1 MNFSDVTTAVSH
13 AVSNAMDFS
22 RWEDENSAPREVITD
37 LGLTGDEIVQIQ
49 SQSHGLSEKLSS
61 SFGFL
66 KTKNGKLKS
75 LLKASYAF
83 EQLNRDCSYE
93 QLAEMIGCSC
103 NTAYQYGLKLREAY
117 ENAFGIHLTST
128 ADGLHLANI
137 DEAQIQNER
146 VLKNFEAHIL
156 PSLTKFGR
164 QLRSL
169 QQTNQQYTLTA
180 RTQALL
186 NAALSEEEEG

>member
-1 MNFSDVTTAVSH
+1 MNLQNIASAVTSAL
-13 AVSNAMDFS
+13 DFS
-22 RWEDENSAPREVITD
+22 RWENEEDAPREVISD
-37 LGLTGDEIVQIQ
+37 LGLTGDEIIVIQ
-49 SQSHGLSEKLSS
+49 AQQYGLSEKLGG

-75 LLKASYAF
+75 LLKASHAF
-83 EQLNRDCSYE
+83 EHLNRDCSYE
-93 QLAEMIGCSC
+93 QLAQVIGCSC

-128 ADGLHLANI
+128 ADGLHLTNL

-146 VLKNFEAHIL
+146 VIANFEKHIL
-156 PSLTKFGR
+156 PGLNKFGR

-169 QQTNQQYTLTA
+169 SQTNQQYQLTA

-186 NAALSEEEEG
+186 NAALSEETEG

>member
-1 MNFSDVTTAVSH
+1 MNFQNIASAVTSAL
-13 AVSNAMDFS
+13 DFT
-22 RWEDENSAPREVITD
+22 RWENEDDAPREVITD
-37 LGLTGDEIVQIQ
+37 LALTGDEIIVIQ
-49 SQSHGLSEKLSS
+49 AQQYGLSEKLGST
-61 SFGFL
+61 FGFL

-75 LLKASYAF
+75 LLKASHAF
-83 EQLNRDCSYE
+83 EHLNRDCSYE
-93 QLAEMIGCSC
+93 QLAQVIGCSC

-128 ADGLHLANI
+128 ADGLHLANL

-146 VLKNFEAHIL
+146 VIANFEKHIL
-156 PSLTKFGR
+156 PGLNKFGR

-169 QQTNQQYTLTA
+169 NQTNQQYTLTA

-186 NAALSEEEEG
+186 NAALSDEEES